1 MTNLKENCKVYGGL
15 VLSPYFEDEECFY
28 YPLANGSV
36 WVEDKIYSFGWSVTR
51 ASNEASDVRSET
63 LDKWFAL
70 ADELVDARNE
80 CELNSLESQTYEG

>member
-1 MTNLKENCKVYGGL
+1 MTKENGKVKVYGGL
-15 VLSPYFEDEECFY
+15 FLSPYFTDDEYNY

-36 WVEDKIYSFGWSVTR
+36 WVESKHESYGFSATR